1 MSKRMILVI
10 LVAVAVFAIVVG
22 GMLWPRPQFQRGPW
36 VGSGTPVPADTV
48 ATDPTP

>member
-10 LVAVAVFAIVVG
+10 LVVVAAFAIVVG

-36 VGSGTPVPADTV
+36 APAPVDTI
-48 ATDPTP
+48 AAEPSP

>member
-10 LVAVAVFAIVVG
+10 LVVVAAFAIVVG

-36 VGSGTPVPADTV
+36 APAPVDTIT
-48 ATDPTP
+48 AEP